1 MSVQCFSHRLISRKV
16 SDTGFLFK
24 ICFGLNSFQ
33 VHHLPGPLLVELAS
47 EFVSAIR
54 EDRLVNGKSLEL
66 LPVILTALATKKEV
80 LTCGKGNFLPALV
93 TFSFRVMRSVS
104 PSILCL

>member
-1 MSVQCFSHRLISRKV
+1 MSVQYFSNRLISQK
-16 SDTGFLFK
+16 GFRHRIPASRFALS
-24 ICFGLNSFQ
+24 LNSFQ

-47 EFVSAIR
+47 EFVGAIK

-80 LTCGKGNFLPALV
+80 LTCGKGNFLPVLV
-93 TFSFRVMRSVS
+93 TFSFHIM
-104 PSILCL
+104 

>member
-1 MSVQCFSHRLISRKV
+1 M
-16 SDTGFLFK
+16 
-24 ICFGLNSFQ
+24 CFGLNSFQ

-47 EFVSAIR
+47 EFVGAIK
-54 EDRLVNGKSLEL
+54 EDKLVNGKSLEL

-93 TFSFRVMRSVS
+93 TFFPCYAISLSIRFVSLGDLNGEEYKRQLIDSLCSVR
-104 PSILCL
+104 